1 MEFTPYQIIVPIGSL
16 LMVLY
21 AWNLVMRQKKTI
33 WEGFLWTLFWG
44 AIAFVAFQPNSL
56 QHLSALTGIK
66 KNENAATF
74 TAIVVLFFIVFYM
87 IIRIEEL
94 GQRLTRVVRDRALR
108 EAGAEEKEGE

>member
-1 MEFTPYQIIVPIGSL
+1 MEFTPYQIIVPLASVL
-16 LMVLY
+16 LVAY

-33 WEGFLWTLFWG
+33 WEGILWTLFWG
-44 AIAFVAFQPNSL
+44 AIAYVAFQPNSL

-74 TAIVVLFFIVFYM
+74 TAIVILFFIVFYM

-94 GQRLTRVVRDRALR
+94 GQRLTRVVREKALR
-108 EAGAEEKEGE
+108 EAGLDKEKL